1 MKLLIAAAVALAL
14 LVGATTAAAK
24 KKPKPVQTDP
34 AGILNLAAG
43 YKYTVL
49 AQTGSPQV
57 RSTENGQSYPMPDD
71 MDANVLVSAGHGDS
85 WLLTVHELT
94 KPVAGDFQGDALKSA
109 IPELATT
116 DDGDSDGW
124 GSVTRLT
131 LGHDGKTVKKAEVIT
146 TGLHDLCA
154 GTLTPWRTFLVNEEF
169 PFIVDP
175 AKRSGWVWEVSPS
188 TGKATRVA
196 GMGWFSHEQE
206 ARLADGSWILSD
218 DRGNFQFM
226 YRFVPDDKRS
236 LASGRLYAL
245 KYDRA
250 TNTGTWVGPLDP
262 VNAEADAA
270 AKIGSPN
277 TYGFQK
283 AEGVVATPNGQAV
296 VFSESGSGSFAGAV
310 WKLTPTATGAS
321 GSVLVQGDFASLS
334 RPDNLR
340 FTRAGDLMIA
350 EDNGSALASANGGY
364 NELRILPKGKTG
376 AAATVVFAVVGGGGE
391 PTGPWFSTNHK
402 ILYLSLQ
409 DVNDKSYTVAVTG
422 EKSFAQPYAR

>member
-1 MKLLIAAAVALAL
+1 VLAL
-14 LVGATTAAAK
+14 LVGATAAAAK
-24 KKPKPVQTDP
+24 RKPKPVQTDP

-57 RSTENGQSYPMPDD
+57 TSTENGQSYAMPDD
-71 MDANVLVSAGHGDS
+71 MDANVLVKSGHGES
-85 WLLTVHELT
+85 WLLTGHELT
-94 KPVAGDFQGDALKSA
+94 KPVPLPGEFQLDGSKVN

-131 LGHDGKTVKKAEVIT
+131 LGQDGKTVKKAEVIT
-146 TGLHDLCA
+146 TGLHNLCA
-154 GTLTPWRTFLVNEEF
+154 GALTPWGTFLVNEEF
-169 PFIVDP
+169 PFVNEP
-175 AKRSGWVWEVSPS
+175 LASRSGWVWEVNPS
-188 TGKATRVA
+188 TGRATRVT
-196 GMGWFSHEQE
+196 GMGHFSHEQE

-236 LASGRLYAL
+236 LASGKLYAL
-245 KYDRA
+245 RYDRA

-262 VNAEADAA
+262 MNAEADAA

-310 WKLTPTATGAS
+310 WQLTPTATGVS
-321 GSVLVQGDFASLS
+321 GKVLVQGSFASLS

-350 EDNGSALASANGGY
+350 EDNGSSLPSANGGA
-364 NELRILPKGKTG
+364 NELRILPKGKSG
-376 AAATVVFAVVGGGGE
+376 AENTVVFAVVGGGGE

-409 DVNDKSYTVAVTG
+409 DANDKSYSLAITG
-422 EKSFAQPYAR
+422 GKSFAQPYAR

>member
-1 MKLLIAAAVALAL
+1 
-14 LVGATTAAAK
+14 
-24 KKPKPVQTDP
+24 
-34 AGILNLAAG
+34 
-43 YKYTVL
+43 
-49 AQTGSPQV
+49 
-57 RSTENGQSYPMPDD
+57 
-71 MDANVLVSAGHGDS
+71 
-85 WLLTVHELT
+85 
-94 KPVAGDFQGDALKSA
+94 
-109 IPELATT
+109 
-116 DDGDSDGW
+116 
-124 GSVTRLT
+124 
-131 LGHDGKTVKKAEVIT
+131 
-146 TGLHDLCA
+146 
-154 GTLTPWRTFLVNEEF
+154 
-169 PFIVDP
+169 
-175 AKRSGWVWEVSPS
+175 
-188 TGKATRVA
+188 
-196 GMGWFSHEQE
+196 MGWFSHEQE

-226 YRFVPDDKRS
+226 YRFVPDNTRS
-236 LASGRLYAL
+236 LASGKLYAL

-262 VNAEADAA
+262 ANAEADAA

-283 AEGVVATPNGQAV
+283 AEGVVATPSGQAV

-310 WKLTPTATGAS
+310 WKLTPTATGVS
-321 GSVLVQGDFASLS
+321 GSVLVQGSFATLS

-391 PTGPWFSTNHK
+391 PTGPWFSTNHT

-409 DVNDKSYTVAVTG
+409 DVNDKSYTVAITG
-422 EKSFAQPYAR
+422 AKSFAQPYAR